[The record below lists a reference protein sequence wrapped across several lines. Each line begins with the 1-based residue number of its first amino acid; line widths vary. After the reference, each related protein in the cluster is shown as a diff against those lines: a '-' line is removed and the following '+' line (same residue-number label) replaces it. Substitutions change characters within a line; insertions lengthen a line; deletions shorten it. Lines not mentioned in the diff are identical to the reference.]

1 MNEKAESFNC
11 WAVVELFGHQ
21 QIAGKVSE
29 QTIAGQGFIRVD
41 VPEDERHPAYTRLL
55 GHGAI
60 YSIIPTSEEIVRAF
74 SRKNYQ
80 VPIYRYQLT
89 LPDPKDES
97 GVVAYEREADSEVI
111 PF

>member
-1 MNEKAESFNC
+1 MNEESFDC
-11 WAVVELFGHQ
+11 WAVVELFGHT

-29 QTIAGQGFIRVD
+29 QSIAGQGFLRVD
-41 VPEDERHPAYTRLL
+41 VPEDESHSAYTRLL

-60 YSIIPTSEEIVRAF
+60 YSIIPCDEAIARAF

-80 VPIYRYQLT
+80 PPIYRYQLT
-89 LPDPKDES
+89 LPDPASEKETKAFERAADDEM
-97 GVVAYEREADSEVI
+97 V

>member
-1 MNEKAESFNC
+1 MNEKAESFDC

-21 QIAGKVSE
+21 QIAGKVTE

-41 VPEDERHPAYTRLL
+41 VPEDNGQGYTRLL

-60 YSIIPTSEEIVRAF
+60 YSIIPTSEEVARAF
-74 SRKNYQ
+74 ARRNFTR
-80 VPIYRYQLT
+80 PIQPYELA
-89 LPDPKDES
+89 LPEPVEND
-97 GVVAYEREADSEVI
+97 G